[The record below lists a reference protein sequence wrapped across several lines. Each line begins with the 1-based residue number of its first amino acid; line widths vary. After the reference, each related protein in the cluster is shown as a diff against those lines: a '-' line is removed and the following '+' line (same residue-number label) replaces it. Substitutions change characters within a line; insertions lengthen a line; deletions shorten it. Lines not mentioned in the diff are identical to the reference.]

1 MFFSASIM
9 LRWDISSM
17 IFYIILGL
25 IAVICLYNS
34 QKRKS
39 SSSHNWLFKDKYL
52 FWWLLIW
59 VMVAA
64 LRYVHSPIGGRDS
77 SNYATYFEICR
88 NDVMPLYFEH
98 FAGDILFKYYNQAIR
113 LFTSEYH
120 IYFLITYG
128 IICYV
133 LIDFCKRFCPSK
145 INYTPFL
152 LLFYWY
158 LLSFN
163 TIRSHLAIVVILT
176 ACILLLKEKNKE
188 AIMVALCSGLLHKAG
203 LLYAMCIP
211 FCVIFLKKRLTF
223 KLFVILMAVSIVAS
237 TSLQEFFIS
246 YTSDMELSGAYNA
259 YAAQAVGR
267 SFFENAW
274 KIAFEQ
280 LALAAFLLVSFKKFE
295 AFSDALP
302 NQERRKVQ
310 IIYLICLYDFL
321 LIPVN
326 YVLNIWRG
334 YEFFYI
340 PRLIMWGMLIFIFL
354 RRKSLKYAKIY
365 SFLILICFVSW
376 MVFRVW
382 NIWDDTGL
390 MPYVFEPFLY
400 I

>member
-1 MFFSASIM
+1 MNI
-9 LRWDISSM
+9 LLKWDISSM

-25 IAVICLYNS
+25 IAVVCLYKS
-34 QKRKS
+34 QKRMCPS
-39 SSSHNWLFKDKYL
+39 SNKWLLKDKYL
-52 FWWLLIW
+52 SWWFLIW
-59 VMVAA
+59 VTVAV
-64 LRYVHSPIGGRDS
+64 LRYVKSPIGGMDA

-88 NDVMPLYFEH
+88 NDIMPPYFDH
-98 FAGDILFKYYNQAIR
+98 FAGDILFKYFNQIIR

-120 IYFLITYG
+120 IYFFITYG

-133 LIDFCKRFCPSK
+133 MIDFCKRFCPSK
-145 INYTPFL
+145 ISYTPFL

-176 ACILLLKEKNKE
+176 ACILLLKRKNKE

-211 FCVIFLKKRLTF
+211 FCVIFMKKRLTL
-223 KLFVILMAVSIVAS
+223 KLFVILMTVSIMAS
-237 TSLQEFFIS
+237 TSLQEYFIS

-259 YAAQAVGR
+259 YAAQVVGR
-267 SFFENAW
+267 SFFENSW

-280 LALAAFLLVSFKKFE
+280 LALAAFLLLSFKKFK
-295 AFSDALP
+295 AFRDALP
-302 NQERRKVQ
+302 DQERRKVQ
-310 IIYLICLYDFL
+310 IIYLICLFDFL

-326 YVLNIWRG
+326 HTLGIWRG

-354 RRKSLKYAKIY
+354 QRKSLSYAKIY

-376 MVFRVW
+376 MVFRVR
-382 NIWDDTGL
+382 NIWEDTGI